1 MPPALRPW
9 RARVL
14 KTCRKRT
21 THSAFTSRYPSFD
34 LTNDEVSKKTRRR
47 SQNDTAIRSAT
58 QASRTSSRR
67 AKTDHLVHAVDHVLH
82 VALVQA
88 CKRDPARLQEVD
100 VVLRDETLALSL
112 RQAGEGKHAYL
123 VCDVVPRTGGA
134 LCLETCPEQ
143 AADLEDALSHRLEL
157 ALPCVKSRRVPK
169 DPIHEQ
175 GAVDGRARVHRAD
188 DHLKLRQ
195 HRLGL
200 VGFAAHHVEHAPH

>member
-21 THSAFTSRYPSFD
+21 THSAATSRYPSFD
-34 LTNDEVSKKTRRR
+34 LTNDEVSKKITRR
-47 SQNDTAIRSAT
+47 SQNDTAIRSAI
-58 QASRTSSRR
+58 QATRTSSRR

-112 RQAGEGKHAYL
+112 RQAGEGEHANL
-123 VCDVVPRTGGA
+123 VCNVVPRTGGA
-134 LCLETCPEQ
+134 L
-143 AADLEDALSHRLEL
+143 
-157 ALPCVKSRRVPK
+157 
-169 DPIHEQ
+169 
-175 GAVDGRARVHRAD
+175 
-188 DHLKLRQ
+188 
-195 HRLGL
+195 GL
-200 VGFAAHHVEHAPH
+200 